1 MGLAVVGVVV
11 CLCVGKVVVEMVGV
25 VGARVVGVPV
35 ATVGLKQLLGCV
47 LASSLI
53 Q

>member
-1 MGLAVVGVVV
+1 VGLAVVGVVV
-11 CLCVGKVVVEMVGV
+11 GLCVGNVVVEMVGV
-25 VGARVVGVPV
+25 VGAWVVGKPV
-35 ATVGLKQLLGCV
+35 VTVGLKQLLGCV